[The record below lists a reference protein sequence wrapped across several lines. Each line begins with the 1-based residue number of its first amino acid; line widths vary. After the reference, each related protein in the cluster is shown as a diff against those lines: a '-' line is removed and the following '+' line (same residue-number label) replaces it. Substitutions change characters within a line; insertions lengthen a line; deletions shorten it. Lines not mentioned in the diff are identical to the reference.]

1 MGLTTRRPDASM
13 SPIEAPFGR
22 TVNPSTPPSPQPQPL
37 SDAAFANLL
46 AWHEL
51 QREMEELHARLQYLR
66 LMLKL
71 GVPAG

>member
-1 MGLTTRRPDASM
+1 MGLTPCEPEASM
-13 SPIEAPFGR
+13 SSIEAPPGR
-22 TVNPSTPPSPQPQPL
+22 TVNPSTPPNPQPQPL

-51 QREMEELHARLQYLR
+51 QREMEELHAKLQYLR

-71 GVPAG
+71 GVAAG